1 MTGRGAL
8 VAGLILIGLG
18 VLLLAREL
26 VPGFSWSDVWPW
38 ASIVLGVA
46 LIVLSI
52 RPARGS
58 D

>member
-1 MTGRGAL
+1 MTGRGPL

-18 VLLLAREL
+18 ALFLAREL
-26 VPGFSWSDVWPW
+26 VPGFSWSGIWPW

-46 LIVLSI
+46 LIILSI

>member
-1 MTGRGAL
+1 VSRGPL
-8 VAGLILIGLG
+8 LAGLILIGLG
-18 VLLLAREL
+18 AFFLLREL
-26 VPGFSWSDVWPW
+26 VPGVSWSDIWPW
-38 ASIVLGVA
+38 AAIGLGVV

>member
-1 MTGRGAL
+1 VSGRGPL
-8 VAGLILIGLG
+8 LAGLILIGLG
-18 VLLLAREL
+18 AFFLLREL
-26 VPGFSWSDVWPW
+26 VPGVSWSDIWPW
-38 ASIVLGVA
+38 ASIALGIL